1 MMKTLIRCLH
11 HVIFACNLIV
21 VPLWSS
27 MAHAALGG
35 PEAAV
40 VAEARQLN
48 ASVKSIEHVGYRVQ
62 EIQLPSGTVLREFA
76 DAQGTVFAVAWS
88 GPTMPN
94 LRQALGS
101 YFDDYVNAPKDK
113 HMGHSHLEIR
123 QNDLVVQS
131 SGHMR
136 GGFHGRAYVPEAVP
150 AGTSLDEIR

>member
-1 MMKTLIRCLH
+1 MILA
-11 HVIFACNLIV
+11 FNLGV

-35 PEAAV
+35 SEAAV

-76 DAQGTVFAVAWS
+76 DA
-88 GPTMPN
+88 TMPN
-94 LRQALGS
+94 LRQALGA